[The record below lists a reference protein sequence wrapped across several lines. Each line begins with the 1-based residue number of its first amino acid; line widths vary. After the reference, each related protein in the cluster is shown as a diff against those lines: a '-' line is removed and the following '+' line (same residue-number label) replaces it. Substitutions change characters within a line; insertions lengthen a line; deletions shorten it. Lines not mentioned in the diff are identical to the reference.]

1 MFGTS
6 PNRFRM
12 FGTARNC
19 LKTVRPLVGARPRPR
34 DPGHPRGLRWR
45 RRHGAR
51 PPSPSSPSHHLITN
65 SIISSSHLRA
75 YLLCTILKGGYD
87 LSLSAH
93 LRCTRPQMHT
103 TTAVSWRASTKTGTC
118 WRTRPLLWPGGAP
131 RGRSERVVLDG
142 TDLAFRHG
150 TVPRCAGLTQC
161 GDPGTGD
168 HLPH

>member
-1 MFGTS
+1 MISAAG
-6 PNRFRM
+6 P
-12 FGTARNC
+12 
-19 LKTVRPLVGARPRPR
+19 RPRPR
-34 DPGHPRGLRWR
+34 DPGHPRGLRRR

-131 RGRSERVVLDG
+131 SWTAPTSPSATARSHGAPVRPSVVTL
-142 TDLAFRHG
+142 
-150 TVPRCAGLTQC
+150 GLVTICRTNPPAPSCLTFICFDFQMMM
-161 GDPGTGD
+161 
-168 HLPH
+168 HQ